1 MHKKL
6 LLSACLLV
14 LFIWLVNTSANYFY
28 WYSAMWWFDIPMHI
42 MGGMFLGLFGGALFF
57 KKLRDLSNKEALV
70 TILLFVLIIGLGW
83 EVFEYIV
90 QTIIKGQQLANIPD
104 SIKDMVMDLLGG
116 LLTSFFVLRSI
127 KRYNKAHAN

>member
-6 LLSACLLV
+6 LLASCLLI
-14 LFIWLVNTSANYFY
+14 LFIWLINTAANHLY

-42 MGGMFLGLFGGALFF
+42 MGGMFLSLLSGALFF
-57 KKLRDLSNKEALV
+57 KKIRSLSQREVLV
-70 TILLFVLIIGLGW
+70 TILLFVLIVGLGW
-83 EVFEYIV
+83 ELFEYIV
-90 QTIIKGQQLANIPD
+90 QAFIKDAPLASIPD

-116 LLTSFFVLRSI
+116 LLTSLFVLRAI

>member
-6 LLSACLLV
+6 LLSACFLV
-14 LFIWLVNTSANYFY
+14 LFIWLVNTCANYFY

-42 MGGMFLGLFGGALFF
+42 MGGMFLGLLAGALFF
-57 KKLRDLSNKEALV
+57 NKICVLSKKESLV
-70 TILLFVLIIGLGW
+70 TILLFVLIVGLGW

-90 QTIIKGQQLANIPD
+90 QAFIKDAPLASIPD

-116 LLTSFFVLRSI
+116 VFTSFFVLRAI

>member
-6 LLSACLLV
+6 LLSACFLV

-42 MGGMFLGLFGGALFF
+42 MGGMFLSLFGGALFF
-57 KKLRDLSNKEALV
+57 RKLRDLSNKEALV
-70 TILLFVLIIGLGW
+70 TILLFALIIGLGW

-116 LLTSFFVLRSI
+116 LFTSFFVLRSI